1 MEEWPVKALIVVFVV
16 LVVLLCIVIGM
27 KLYTRSKLRDIDGI
41 VGVTTKK
48 ELDRT
53 GRSSG
58 KKESE

>member
-1 MEEWPVKALIVVFVV
+1 MKALIVVFVV

>member
-1 MEEWPVKALIVVFVV
+1 MKALIVVFVV

-27 KLYTRSKLRDIDGI
+27 KLYTRSKLRDIDGV
-41 VGVTTKK
+41 VGVTTNK

-53 GRSSG
+53 NHASEK